1 MVTKIVFYILSSKFF
16 RPKSTKSSKFI
27 CLVSAESSKSYRNLN
42 KVFSANANL
51 SEGLN
56 HYNQNMRAEV
66 LELLKK
72 A

>member
-27 CLVSAESSKSYRNLN
+27 CLVSAESSKSYRN

>member
-27 CLVSAESSKSYRNLN
+27 CPVSAESSKSYRNLN

-56 HYNQNMRAEV
+56 YYNQDMRAEV